1 MKSFNWFNDL
11 SSILTLDLATAA
23 VEETEPESMEFLA
36 NELGDKV
43 EKLSQISWKEM
54 FERYVPV
61 VCDYLL
67 RVALVLV
74 IFFVGRK
81 LIKKIVSLCDQALKR
96 HGMEVTVRRFF
107 CNVIN
112 ALGYI
117 CMLGILLQTVGLT
130 ATSLTA
136 LVASTGVAVGLAL
149 QGSLSNF
156 AGGVLILLM
165 KPFVIGDYIVQGNTE
180 GTVKEIGLVY
190 TELITAD
197 NRLIVIPNGTLID
210 SSIVNVTA
218 TGKRRLE
225 LSVGIGYKSDLK
237 KAKEVL
243 IRLGENDPARDP
255 ENPVNVFVAE
265 LAESSVNLGLHVW
278 VSSSEYWNA
287 KWRLTEN
294 IKMAFDEEGIEIPF
308 KQVEISVT
316 YWNAKW
322 RLTENIKM
330 AFDEEGIEI
339 PFKQVEI
346 SVTKM

>member
-1 MKSFNWFNDL
+1 MKSFDWFNDL
-11 SSILTLDLATAA
+11 SSILTQDLATAA

-54 FERYVPV
+54 FDRYVPV
-61 VCDYLL
+61 ACDYLL
-67 RVALVLV
+67 RIALVLV

-136 LVASTGVAVGLAL
+136 LVASAGVAVGLAL

-255 ENPVNVFVAE
+255 ENPVNVFVSE

-294 IKMAFDEEGIEIPF
+294 IK
-308 KQVEISVT
+308 
-316 YWNAKW
+316 
-322 RLTENIKM
+322 L

>member
-1 MKSFNWFNDL
+1 MKCFNWFNDL
-11 SSILTLDLATAA
+11 SSILTSDLATAA

-67 RVALVLV
+67 RIALVLV

-96 HGMEVTVRRFF
+96 HCMEVTVRRFF

-136 LVASTGVAVGLAL
+136 LVASAGVAVGLAL

-255 ENPVNVFVAE
+255 ENPVNVFVSE

-316 YWNAKW
+316 
-322 RLTENIKM
+322 KM
-330 AFDEEGIEI
+330 
-339 PFKQVEI
+339 
-346 SVTKM
+346 

>member
-1 MKSFNWFNDL
+1 MKCFNWFNDL
-11 SSILTLDLATAA
+11 SSILTSDLATAA

-67 RVALVLV
+67 RIALVLV

-81 LIKKIVSLCDQALKR
+81 LIKNIVSLCDQALKR

-136 LVASTGVAVGLAL
+136 LVASAGVAVGLAL

-255 ENPVNVFVAE
+255 ENPVNVFVSE

-294 IKMAFDEEGIEIPF
+294 IKLAFDE
-308 KQVEISVT
+308 K
-316 YWNAKW
+316 
-322 RLTENIKM
+322 
-330 AFDEEGIEI
+330 GIEI

>member
-1 MKSFNWFNDL
+1 MNMNSLNWFSDL

-67 RVALVLV
+67 RIALVLV

-81 LIKKIVSLCDQALKR
+81 LIKNIVSLCDQALKR

-136 LVASTGVAVGLAL
+136 LVASAGVAVGLAL

-316 YWNAKW
+316 
-322 RLTENIKM
+322 KM
-330 AFDEEGIEI
+330 
-339 PFKQVEI
+339 
-346 SVTKM
+346 

>member
-1 MKSFNWFNDL
+1 
-11 SSILTLDLATAA
+11 
-23 VEETEPESMEFLA
+23 MEFLA

-61 VCDYLL
+61 ACDYLL
-67 RVALVLV
+67 RIALVLM

-136 LVASTGVAVGLAL
+136 LVASAGVAVGLAL

-255 ENPVNVFVAE
+255 ENPVNVFVSE

-294 IKMAFDEEGIEIPF
+294 IK
-308 KQVEISVT
+308 
-316 YWNAKW
+316 
-322 RLTENIKM
+322 L

>member
-1 MKSFNWFNDL
+1 MKCFNWFNDL

-67 RVALVLV
+67 RIALVLV

-81 LIKKIVSLCDQALKR
+81 LIKNIVSLCDQALKR

-136 LVASTGVAVGLAL
+136 LVASAGVAVGLAL

-316 YWNAKW
+316 
-322 RLTENIKM
+322 KM
-330 AFDEEGIEI
+330 
-339 PFKQVEI
+339 
-346 SVTKM
+346 

>member
-1 MKSFNWFNDL
+1 MKCFNWFNDL
-11 SSILTLDLATAA
+11 SSILTSDLATAA

-67 RVALVLV
+67 RIALVLV

-136 LVASTGVAVGLAL
+136 LVASAGVAVGLAL

-255 ENPVNVFVAE
+255 ENPVNVFVSE

-294 IKMAFDEEGIEIPF
+294 IK
-308 KQVEISVT
+308 
-316 YWNAKW
+316 
-322 RLTENIKM
+322 L

>member
-1 MKSFNWFNDL
+1 MNMNSFNWFNDL
-11 SSILTLDLATAA
+11 SSILTQDLATAA

-61 VCDYLL
+61 ACDYLL
-67 RVALVLV
+67 RIALVLM

-81 LIKKIVSLCDQALKR
+81 LIKNIVSLCDQALKR

-136 LVASTGVAVGLAL
+136 LVASAGVAVGLAL

-225 LSVGIGYKSDLK
+225 LSVGIGYKSYLK

-255 ENPVNVFVAE
+255 ENPVNVFVSE

-294 IKMAFDEEGIEIPF
+294 IK
-308 KQVEISVT
+308 
-316 YWNAKW
+316 
-322 RLTENIKM
+322 L

>member
-1 MKSFNWFNDL
+1 MKCFNWFNDL
-11 SSILTLDLATAA
+11 SSILTSDLATAA

-67 RVALVLV
+67 CIALVLV
-74 IFFVGRK
+74 IFFGGRK

-136 LVASTGVAVGLAL
+136 LVASAGVAVGLAL

-197 NRLIVIPNGTLID
+197 NRLIVIPNGMLID

-255 ENPVNVFVAE
+255 ENPVNVFVSE

-316 YWNAKW
+316 
-322 RLTENIKM
+322 KM
-330 AFDEEGIEI
+330 
-339 PFKQVEI
+339 
-346 SVTKM
+346 

>member
-1 MKSFNWFNDL
+1 MNMNSFNWFNDL
-11 SSILTLDLATAA
+11 SSILTQDLATAA

-61 VCDYLL
+61 ACDYLL
-67 RVALVLV
+67 RIALVLM

-81 LIKKIVSLCDQALKR
+81 LIKNIVSLCDQALKR

-136 LVASTGVAVGLAL
+136 LVASAGVAVGLAR

-255 ENPVNVFVAE
+255 ENPVNVFVSE

-294 IKMAFDEEGIEIPF
+294 IK
-308 KQVEISVT
+308 
-316 YWNAKW
+316 
-322 RLTENIKM
+322 L

>member
-1 MKSFNWFNDL
+1 MNCFDLFNDL

-61 VCDYLL
+61 VCDYFL
-67 RVALVLV
+67 RIALVLV

-136 LVASTGVAVGLAL
+136 LVASAGVAVGLAL

-210 SSIVNVTA
+210 NSIVNVTA

-255 ENPVNVFVAE
+255 ENPVNVFVSE

-316 YWNAKW
+316 
-322 RLTENIKM
+322 KM
-330 AFDEEGIEI
+330 
-339 PFKQVEI
+339 
-346 SVTKM
+346 

>member
-1 MKSFNWFNDL
+1 MKSFDWFNDL
-11 SSILTLDLATAA
+11 SSILTQDLATAA

-67 RVALVLV
+67 RIALVLV

-136 LVASTGVAVGLAL
+136 LVASAGVAVGLAL

-255 ENPVNVFVAE
+255 ENPVNVFVSE
-265 LAESSVNLGLHVW
+265 LAESSVNLGLYVW

-316 YWNAKW
+316 
-322 RLTENIKM
+322 KM
-330 AFDEEGIEI
+330 
-339 PFKQVEI
+339 
-346 SVTKM
+346 

>member
-1 MKSFNWFNDL
+1 MFFTRKNAVFMRLLAFRKRLILLAAGKEKTMKSFDWFNDL
-11 SSILTLDLATAA
+11 SSILTQDLATAA

-67 RVALVLV
+67 RIALVLV

-136 LVASTGVAVGLAL
+136 LVASAGVAVGLAL

-316 YWNAKW
+316 
-322 RLTENIKM
+322 KM
-330 AFDEEGIEI
+330 
-339 PFKQVEI
+339 
-346 SVTKM
+346 

>member
-11 SSILTLDLATAA
+11 SSILTQDLATAA

-43 EKLSQISWKEM
+43 EKLSKISWKEM

-67 RVALVLV
+67 RIALVIV

-136 LVASTGVAVGLAL
+136 LVASAGVAVGLAL

-255 ENPVNVFVAE
+255 ENPVNVFVSE

-316 YWNAKW
+316 
-322 RLTENIKM
+322 KM
-330 AFDEEGIEI
+330 
-339 PFKQVEI
+339 
-346 SVTKM
+346 

>member
-1 MKSFNWFNDL
+1 MNMNSFNWFNDL
-11 SSILTLDLATAA
+11 SSILTQDLATAA

-43 EKLSQISWKEM
+43 EKLSRISWKEM

-61 VCDYLL
+61 ACDYLL
-67 RVALVLV
+67 RIALVLM

-81 LIKKIVSLCDQALKR
+81 LIKNIVSLCDQALKR

-136 LVASTGVAVGLAL
+136 LVASAGVAVGLAL

-255 ENPVNVFVAE
+255 ENPVNVFVSE

-316 YWNAKW
+316 
-322 RLTENIKM
+322 KM
-330 AFDEEGIEI
+330 
-339 PFKQVEI
+339 
-346 SVTKM
+346 

>member
-1 MKSFNWFNDL
+1 MNMNSLNWFSDL
-11 SSILTLDLATAA
+11 SSILTQDLATAA

-61 VCDYLL
+61 ACDYLL
-67 RVALVLV
+67 RIALVLM

-255 ENPVNVFVAE
+255 ENPVNVFVSE

-316 YWNAKW
+316 
-322 RLTENIKM
+322 KM
-330 AFDEEGIEI
+330 
-339 PFKQVEI
+339 
-346 SVTKM
+346 

>member
-11 SSILTLDLATAA
+11 SSILTQDLATAA

-61 VCDYLL
+61 ACDYLL
-67 RVALVLV
+67 RIALVFV

-81 LIKKIVSLCDQALKR
+81 LIKKIVSLCNQALKR

-136 LVASTGVAVGLAL
+136 LVASAGVAVGLAL

-255 ENPVNVFVAE
+255 ENTVNVFVSE

-316 YWNAKW
+316 
-322 RLTENIKM
+322 KM
-330 AFDEEGIEI
+330 
-339 PFKQVEI
+339 
-346 SVTKM
+346 

>member
-1 MKSFNWFNDL
+1 MNMNSFNWFNDL
-11 SSILTLDLATAA
+11 SSILTQDLATAA

-61 VCDYLL
+61 ACDYLL
-67 RVALVLV
+67 RIALVFV

-136 LVASTGVAVGLAL
+136 LVASAGVAVGLAL

-243 IRLGENDPARDP
+243 IRLGENDPARDL
-255 ENPVNVFVAE
+255 ENPVNVFVSE

-316 YWNAKW
+316 
-322 RLTENIKM
+322 KM
-330 AFDEEGIEI
+330 
-339 PFKQVEI
+339 
-346 SVTKM
+346 

>member
-1 MKSFNWFNDL
+1 MNMNSFNWFNDL
-11 SSILTLDLATAA
+11 SSILTQDLATAA

-43 EKLSQISWKEM
+43 EKLSRISWKEM

-61 VCDYLL
+61 ACDYLL
-67 RVALVLV
+67 RIALVLM

-136 LVASTGVAVGLAL
+136 LVASAGVAVGLAL

-225 LSVGIGYKSDLK
+225 LSVGIGY
-237 KAKEVL
+237 
-243 IRLGENDPARDP
+243 I
-255 ENPVNVFVAE
+255 
-265 LAESSVNLGLHVW
+265 
-278 VSSSEYWNA
+278 
-287 KWRLTEN
+287 T
-294 IKMAFDEEGIEIPF
+294 F
-308 KQVEISVT
+308 K
-316 YWNAKW
+316 
-322 RLTENIKM
+322 
-330 AFDEEGIEI
+330 
-339 PFKQVEI
+339 P
-346 SVTKM
+346 

>member
-1 MKSFNWFNDL
+1 MNSFNWFNDL
-11 SSILTLDLATAA
+11 SSILTQDLATAA

-61 VCDYLL
+61 ACDYLL
-67 RVALVLV
+67 RIALVLM

-136 LVASTGVAVGLAL
+136 LVASAGVAVGLAL

-165 KPFVIGDYIVQGNTE
+165 KPFVIGDYIVRGNTE

-255 ENPVNVFVAE
+255 ENPVNVFVSE

-316 YWNAKW
+316 
-322 RLTENIKM
+322 KM
-330 AFDEEGIEI
+330 
-339 PFKQVEI
+339 
-346 SVTKM
+346 

>member
-1 MKSFNWFNDL
+1 MNMNSFNWFNDL
-11 SSILTLDLATAA
+11 SSILTQDLATAA

-67 RVALVLV
+67 RIALVLV

-81 LIKKIVSLCDQALKR
+81 LIKNIVSLCDQALKR

-136 LVASTGVAVGLAL
+136 LVASAGVAVGLAL

-243 IRLGENDPARDP
+243 IRLGENDPARDL
-255 ENPVNVFVAE
+255 ENPVNVFVSE

-316 YWNAKW
+316 
-322 RLTENIKM
+322 KM
-330 AFDEEGIEI
+330 
-339 PFKQVEI
+339 
-346 SVTKM
+346 

>member
-1 MKSFNWFNDL
+1 MKSFDWFNDL
-11 SSILTLDLATAA
+11 SSILTQDLATAA

-67 RVALVLV
+67 RIALVLV

-136 LVASTGVAVGLAL
+136 LVASAGVAVGLAL

-225 LSVGIGYKSDLK
+225 LSAGIGYKSDLK

-255 ENPVNVFVAE
+255 ENPVNVFVSE

-316 YWNAKW
+316 
-322 RLTENIKM
+322 KM
-330 AFDEEGIEI
+330 
-339 PFKQVEI
+339 
-346 SVTKM
+346 

>member
-1 MKSFNWFNDL
+1 MKSFDWFNDL
-11 SSILTLDLATAA
+11 SSILTQDLATAA

-67 RVALVLV
+67 RIALVLV

-136 LVASTGVAVGLAL
+136 LLASAGVAVGLAL

-316 YWNAKW
+316 
-322 RLTENIKM
+322 KM
-330 AFDEEGIEI
+330 
-339 PFKQVEI
+339 
-346 SVTKM
+346 

>member
-11 SSILTLDLATAA
+11 SSILTQDLATAA

-61 VCDYLL
+61 VCDYFL
-67 RVALVLV
+67 RIALVLV

-136 LVASTGVAVGLAL
+136 LVASAGVAVGLAL

-243 IRLGENDPARDP
+243 IRLGENDPARDL
-255 ENPVNVFVAE
+255 ENPVNVFVSE

-316 YWNAKW
+316 
-322 RLTENIKM
+322 KM
-330 AFDEEGIEI
+330 
-339 PFKQVEI
+339 
-346 SVTKM
+346 

>member
-1 MKSFNWFNDL
+1 MNMNSLNWFSDL
-11 SSILTLDLATAA
+11 SSILTQDLATAA

-43 EKLSQISWKEM
+43 EKLSRISWKEM

-67 RVALVLV
+67 RIALVLV

-255 ENPVNVFVAE
+255 ENPVNVFVSE
-265 LAESSVNLGLHVW
+265 LAESSVKLGLQVW

-316 YWNAKW
+316 
-322 RLTENIKM
+322 KM
-330 AFDEEGIEI
+330 
-339 PFKQVEI
+339 
-346 SVTKM
+346 

>member
-67 RVALVLV
+67 RIVLVLV
-74 IFFVGRK
+74 IFFGGRK

-136 LVASTGVAVGLAL
+136 LVASAGVAVGLAL

-255 ENPVNVFVAE
+255 ENPVNVFVSE

-316 YWNAKW
+316 
-322 RLTENIKM
+322 KM
-330 AFDEEGIEI
+330 
-339 PFKQVEI
+339 
-346 SVTKM
+346 

>member
-11 SSILTLDLATAA
+11 SSILTQDLATAA

-43 EKLSQISWKEM
+43 EKLSRISWKEM

-67 RVALVLV
+67 RIALVLM

-136 LVASTGVAVGLAL
+136 LVASAGVAVGLAL

-255 ENPVNVFVAE
+255 ENPVNVFVSE

-294 IKMAFDEEGIEIPF
+294 IK
-308 KQVEISVT
+308 
-316 YWNAKW
+316 
-322 RLTENIKM
+322 LT
-330 AFDEEGIEI
+330 FDEEGIEI

>member
-1 MKSFNWFNDL
+1 MNMNSLNWFSDL
-11 SSILTLDLATAA
+11 SSILTQDLATAA

-61 VCDYLL
+61 ACDYLL
-67 RVALVLV
+67 RIALVFV

-255 ENPVNVFVAE
+255 ENPVNVFVSE

-316 YWNAKW
+316 
-322 RLTENIKM
+322 KM
-330 AFDEEGIEI
+330 
-339 PFKQVEI
+339 
-346 SVTKM
+346 

>member
-11 SSILTLDLATAA
+11 SSILTQDLATAA

-43 EKLSQISWKEM
+43 EKLSRISWKEM

-61 VCDYLL
+61 ACDYLL
-67 RVALVLV
+67 RIALVFV

-136 LVASTGVAVGLAL
+136 LVASAGVAVGLAL

-225 LSVGIGYKSDLK
+225 LSVGIGYK
-237 KAKEVL
+237 
-243 IRLGENDPARDP
+243 
-255 ENPVNVFVAE
+255 
-265 LAESSVNLGLHVW
+265 
-278 VSSSEYWNA
+278 
-287 KWRLTEN
+287 
-294 IKMAFDEEGIEIPF
+294 
-308 KQVEISVT
+308 
-316 YWNAKW
+316 
-322 RLTENIKM
+322 
-330 AFDEEGIEI
+330 
-339 PFKQVEI
+339 
-346 SVTKM
+346 

>member
-1 MKSFNWFNDL
+1 MNMNSFNWFNDL
-11 SSILTLDLATAA
+11 SSILTQDLATAA

-61 VCDYLL
+61 ACDYLL
-67 RVALVLV
+67 RIALVLV

-81 LIKKIVSLCDQALKR
+81 LIKKIVSLCDQSLKR

-255 ENPVNVFVAE
+255 ENPVNVFVSD

-294 IKMAFDEEGIEIPF
+294 IK
-308 KQVEISVT
+308 
-316 YWNAKW
+316 
-322 RLTENIKM
+322 L

>member
-1 MKSFNWFNDL
+1 MNMNSFNWFNDL
-11 SSILTLDLATAA
+11 SSILTQDLATAA

-61 VCDYLL
+61 ACDYLL
-67 RVALVLV
+67 RIALVLM

-81 LIKKIVSLCDQALKR
+81 LIKNIVSLCDQALKR

-136 LVASTGVAVGLAL
+136 LVASAGVVVGLAL

-255 ENPVNVFVAE
+255 ENPVNVFVSE

-294 IKMAFDEEGIEIPF
+294 IK
-308 KQVEISVT
+308 
-316 YWNAKW
+316 
-322 RLTENIKM
+322 L

>member
-11 SSILTLDLATAA
+11 SSILTQDLATAA

-61 VCDYLL
+61 ACDYLL
-67 RVALVLV
+67 RIALVLM

-81 LIKKIVSLCDQALKR
+81 LIKNIVSLCDQALKR

-136 LVASTGVAVGLAL
+136 LVASAGVAVGLAL

-255 ENPVNVFVAE
+255 ENPVNVFVSE

-316 YWNAKW
+316 
-322 RLTENIKM
+322 KM
-330 AFDEEGIEI
+330 
-339 PFKQVEI
+339 
-346 SVTKM
+346 

>member
-11 SSILTLDLATAA
+11 SSILTQDLATAA

-67 RVALVLV
+67 RIALVLV

-136 LVASTGVAVGLAL
+136 LVASAGVAVGLAL

-243 IRLGENDPARDP
+243 ISLGENDPARDP
-255 ENPVNVFVAE
+255 ENPVNVFVSE

-316 YWNAKW
+316 
-322 RLTENIKM
+322 KM
-330 AFDEEGIEI
+330 
-339 PFKQVEI
+339 
-346 SVTKM
+346 

>member
-1 MKSFNWFNDL
+1 MKSFDWFNDL
-11 SSILTLDLATAA
+11 SSILTQDLATAA

-67 RVALVLV
+67 RIALVLL

-136 LVASTGVAVGLAL
+136 LVASAGVAVGLAL

-255 ENPVNVFVAE
+255 ENPVNVFVSE

-294 IKMAFDEEGIEIPF
+294 IKLAFDEEGIEIPF
-308 KQVEISVT
+308 KQVEIS
-316 YWNAKW
+316 
-322 RLTENIKM
+322 I
-330 AFDEEGIEI
+330 
-339 PFKQVEI
+339 
-346 SVTKM
+346 TKM

>member
-81 LIKKIVSLCDQALKR
+81 LIKKIVSLCDQALKH

-136 LVASTGVAVGLAL
+136 LVASAGVAVGLAL

-316 YWNAKW
+316 K
-322 RLTENIKM
+322 I
-330 AFDEEGIEI
+330 
-339 PFKQVEI
+339 
-346 SVTKM
+346 

>member
-1 MKSFNWFNDL
+1 MKSFDWFNDL
-11 SSILTLDLATAA
+11 SSILTQDLATAA

-67 RVALVLV
+67 RIALVLV

-136 LVASTGVAVGLAL
+136 LVASAGVAVGLAL

-316 YWNAKW
+316 
-322 RLTENIKM
+322 KM
-330 AFDEEGIEI
+330 
-339 PFKQVEI
+339 
-346 SVTKM
+346 

>member
-11 SSILTLDLATAA
+11 SSILTQDLATAA

-67 RVALVLV
+67 RIALVLV

-136 LVASTGVAVGLAL
+136 LVASAGVAVGLAL

-225 LSVGIGYKSDLK
+225 LSVRIGYKSDLK

-255 ENPVNVFVAE
+255 ENPVNVFVSE

-316 YWNAKW
+316 
-322 RLTENIKM
+322 KM
-330 AFDEEGIEI
+330 
-339 PFKQVEI
+339 
-346 SVTKM
+346 